1 MSRLRWL
8 ALPLTGSLR
17 PRTGGSHASQQPGVS
32 NGPVLTAL
40 RNTVGVDF
48 EVLGELVQE
57 HPGVLA
63 YLARERATGGLVG
76 LRLELEAPNHYM
88 LDIVREL
95 PTVMAGVEARC
106 PRCAADAVAGA
117 RFCTRCGSDLSEIGL
132 MGRGIPR
139 AGLPAGLERA
149 AAGKYEILGE
159 LAGAE
164 GGPVYCARERGTSG
178 IVALCLWKDA
188 HDEYVLHV
196 TRTFACLP
204 RPMPPPEMADTPSA
218 EYVPSAPISESLHP
232 REPEQPLS
240 RGPERRPARP
250 VARRMS
256 SSDSGD
262 GTAWMVAILVVL
274 IIVAAVFVALR
285 YGSGF

>member
-1 MSRLRWL
+1 
-8 ALPLTGSLR
+8 
-17 PRTGGSHASQQPGVS
+17 
-32 NGPVLTAL
+32 
-40 RNTVGVDF
+40 
-48 EVLGELVQE
+48 
-57 HPGVLA
+57 
-63 YLARERATGGLVG
+63 

-95 PTVMAGVEARC
+95 PTAVPGVEARC

-117 RFCTRCGSDLSEIGL
+117 RFCTRCGSDLSGIGL

-139 AGLPAGLERA
+139 AELPAGLERA
-149 AAGKYEILGE
+149 TAGKYEILGE

-164 GGPVYCARERGTSG
+164 GGPVYFARERVTSG
-178 IVALCLWKDA
+178 IVALRLWKDA

-196 TRTFACLP
+196 TRAFACLP
-204 RPMPPPEMADTPSA
+204 RPMPPPEMTGTPA
-218 EYVPSAPISESLHP
+218 AGFVPGASMAGPLRP
-232 REPEQPLS
+232 REPVEQPLS

-262 GTAWMVAILVVL
+262 GPAWMVAILVVL
-274 IIVAAVFVALR
+274 IILAVVFVALR
-285 YGSGF
+285 YASGF

>member
-1 MSRLRWL
+1 M
-8 ALPLTGSLR
+8 
-17 PRTGGSHASQQPGVS
+17 
-32 NGPVLTAL
+32 
-40 RNTVGVDF
+40 
-48 EVLGELVQE
+48 LGELVQE

-95 PTVMAGVEARC
+95 PTAMAGIEARC
-106 PRCAADAVAGA
+106 PRCATDAVAGA
-117 RFCTRCGSDLSEIGL
+117 RFCTRCGSDLSGIGS

-139 AGLPAGLERA
+139 AELAAGLERA

-164 GGPVYCARERGTSG
+164 GGPVYFARERGTSG
-178 IVALCLWKDA
+178 IVALRLWKDA

-204 RPMPPPEMADTPSA
+204 RPMPPPEMAGTPSA
-218 EYVPSAPISESLHP
+218 EFVLSASIPEPLHP
-232 REPEQPLS
+232 REPIEQPLS
-240 RGPERRPARP
+240 RGPERSPARP

-262 GTAWMVAILVVL
+262 ATAWMAAILVVL